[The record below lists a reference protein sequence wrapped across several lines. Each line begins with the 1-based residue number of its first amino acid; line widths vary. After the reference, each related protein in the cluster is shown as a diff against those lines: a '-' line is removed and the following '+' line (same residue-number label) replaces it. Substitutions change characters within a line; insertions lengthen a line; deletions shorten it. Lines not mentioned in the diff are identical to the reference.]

1 MKDSSRRFHAA
12 QMMLANW
19 PQGGVPVVE
28 RALEQW
34 PLAGFVFHSQDIKSP
49 QWLRE
54 TTGELWVF
62 YKTQGWPSPWF
73 AVTEEGGT
81 VQRFRRWFDAP
92 SAMSLG
98 DLAAPGISY
107 ETGLLVGTFLL
118 SCGINWNFAPVVDV
132 LTEKYSHIVGTRS
145 FGDNPSVVADH
156 AIAWLLGQQAAGVVS
171 TAKHFPG
178 HGMTSRD
185 SHVERPIVDLGKKE
199 LLTHLE
205 PFRKTID
212 AGVQSVMTA
221 HIGYPLF
228 DERPATLS
236 PFWLKHMLRDE
247 LGFQGVVITDAMSMK
262 SIARHMD
269 PVRAATEAVLAGA
282 DVIDC
287 GGTFDQAIRMCEFL
301 ASEMNT
307 LAVLERVRESERR
320 IQALKAH
327 APDPSQWP
335 SAPVPERLSAIYGQL
350 TRRFRSSI
358 PPKITMT
365 ERPVEIWVSGS
376 VPTEVQEEAPK
387 FGTDIVWLNAQD
399 ASLWGAKLE
408 SINERA
414 QRETVILYAENMW
427 KHSKL
432 IDYIQRSLGGK
443 IQIMVAVLDPVDEEV
458 LPDIP
463 VCIKAYGNRRVARY
477 LVQSIVHQSGGS
489 I

>member
-1 MKDSSRRFHAA
+1 MKDYSRIFHAA

-19 PQGGVPVVE
+19 PQGGVLVAKK
-28 RALEQW
+28 ALHKW
-34 PLAGFVFHSQDIKSP
+34 PLAGFVFHSQDIESP
-49 QWLRE
+49 QWLRD
-54 TTGELWVF
+54 TTRELWLF
-62 YKTQGWPSPWF
+62 YKTQGWPPPWF

-98 DLAAPGISY
+98 DLAVSGTSY
-107 ETGLLVGTFLL
+107 ETGFLVGTFLL

-132 LTEKYSHIVGTRS
+132 LTEKHSAIVGTRA
-145 FGDNPSVVADH
+145 FGDNPQLVADH
-156 AIAWLLGQQAAGVVS
+156 ATAWLLGQQGAGVVS

-185 SHVERPIVDLGKKE
+185 SHVERPVVDLGKEE

-236 PFWLKHMLRDE
+236 PFWLKQMLRDE
-247 LGFQGVVITDAMSMK
+247 LGFQGVVVTDAMSMQ

-269 PVRAATEAVLAGA
+269 PVRAASEAVLAGA

-287 GGTFDQAIRMCEFL
+287 GGTFDQAIQMCEFL

-307 LAVLERVRESERR
+307 LTVLERVRESARR
-320 IQALKAH
+320 IQALKDH
-327 APDPSQWP
+327 ALEPSQWP
-335 SAPVPERLSAIYGQL
+335 SVPDPERLSGIYSQL
-350 TRRFRSSI
+350 TTRFRASI
-358 PPKITMT
+358 PPTITIT
-365 ERPVEIWVSGS
+365 AHPVELWVSGS
-376 VPTEVQEEAPK
+376 APTEVQEEAPYL
-387 FGTDIVWLNAQD
+387 GSDVIWLNPRDERLWEGNFD
-399 ASLWGAKLE
+399 AISHRGQ
-408 SINERA
+408 S
-414 QRETVILYAENMW
+414 ETIIVYAENLW
-427 KHSKL
+427 KHPPL
-432 IDYIQRSLGGK
+432 IELIQRRLAGK
-443 IQIMVAVLDPVDEEV
+443 IQVMVAVLDPVDAEV

-463 VCIKAYGNRRVARY
+463 FHIKAYGNRRVARQ
-477 LVQSIVHQSGGS
+477 LVQSIVR
-489 I
+489 